1 MHGLHDGNKHKKGLW
16 SDYWG
21 GGGGGGVVLLHF
33 VFLSVL
39 MLFYVSLF
47 LFGSEFHCLG
57 SVQFFCFIFVL
68 FVHLHT
74 QNQDLCNNHPAD
86 LSNCPS
92 VGSFLIVTLRF
103 CVTLQL

>member
-21 GGGGGGVVLLHF
+21 GEGGVVLLNF

-57 SVQFFCFIFVL
+57 SVQFFVSFLFCLFIYTHKIRICVIIIQQTSQI
-68 FVHLHT
+68 VHLWVH
-74 QNQDLCNNHPAD
+74 
-86 LSNCPS
+86 
-92 VGSFLIVTLRF
+92 F
-103 CVTLQL
+103 